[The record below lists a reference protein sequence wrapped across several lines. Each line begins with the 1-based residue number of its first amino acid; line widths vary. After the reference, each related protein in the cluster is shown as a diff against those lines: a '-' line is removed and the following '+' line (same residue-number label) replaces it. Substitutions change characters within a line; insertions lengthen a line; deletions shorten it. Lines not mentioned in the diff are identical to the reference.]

1 MPKPSAQKATHQQ
14 TRDYNQRLVLKTIFD
29 QAEISRADVARLTGL
44 TRTTVSQAVSTLLDQ
59 KLVKEIGQGA
69 STGGKTP
76 ILLSVPQ
83 TARNLIGVDL
93 GSAQFSGAVV
103 DLRGQVR
110 YRLSLPLEGRQ
121 GQDALALAYE
131 LIDALQVRV
140 TSPLLGI
147 GIGVP
152 GVINPAK
159 GSSVHWAVN
168 LSWLDLP
175 LRALLQER
183 YQVPV
188 YVANDSQ
195 VAALAESFFGK
206 ERLTNLIVIKVGPGV
221 GSGIVIDGQLWK
233 GDDFGAGEIGHM
245 RIIENGPRCNCG
257 HRGCLEALVSTTA
270 IVERAR
276 AAAKS
281 ERKTL
286 LRSKGRT
293 LAQLTFDDLVAAN
306 EQNDDVARAVVIE
319 TGKYLGIA
327 VANLI
332 SVLNIEHIFIGDH
345 GARLGEPLLQQIRA
359 TLRDCALDTL
369 TENAVIDLSTAGTDS
384 VIQGASALLLNYEL
398 GINAVR

>member
-1 MPKPSAQKATHQQ
+1 MELNPQKATHQQ

-29 QAEISRADVARLTGL
+29 RNEISRADVARLTGL
-44 TRTTVSQAVSTLLDQ
+44 TRTTVSQAVGTLLEQ

-76 ILLSVPQ
+76 ILLSVPSN
-83 TARNLIGVDL
+83 ARNLIGVDL
-93 GSAQFSGAVV
+93 GSNEFSGAIVN
-103 DLRGQVR
+103 LRGEVR
-110 YRLSLPLEGRQ
+110 YRLSLPLDGRQ
-121 GQDALALAYE
+121 GKDALELAYE

-147 GIGVP
+147 GVGVP

-175 LRALLQER
+175 LRDLLQQR

-206 ERLTNLIVIKVGPGV
+206 QRHTNLIVIKVGRGV
-221 GSGIVIDGQLWK
+221 GAGIVIDGQLWK
-233 GDDFGAGEIGHM
+233 GDGFGAGEIGHVTVV
-245 RIIENGPRCNCG
+245 ENGPLCNCG

-270 IVERAR
+270 IVQRAR
-276 AAAKS
+276 AAAAH

-286 LRSKGRT
+286 LRQKGKT
-293 LAQLTFDDLVAAN
+293 LDELTLNDVVKAN
-306 EQNDDVARAVVIE
+306 EQNDPVARAVVLE

-327 VANLI
+327 IANLI
-332 SVLNIEHIFIGDH
+332 GALNIKNIFIGDK
-345 GARLGEPLLQQIRA
+345 GTRFGDAFLREIRA
-359 TLRDCALDTL
+359 TVRERALNTL
-369 TENAVIDLSTAGTDS
+369 AENTNIEFSSIGTDS

-398 GINAVR
+398 GINALR